1 MDRNELKRLK
11 SYEEAIDLLK
21 SVPED
26 MDYFDAVDRLRSM
39 AHPADPEQYSEIM
52 ALLVSVPHQIEWEK
66 MKQRAMDRID
76 ILRDAYDGKNPEDY
90 EKLRLDTIRALSK
103 ENLLD
108 SIDTISRV
116 GEEICC
122 AVESIVEKRN
132 IRKVT
137 RAAYNLDVLNRMLK
151 DGVSLTKVMKYLEV
165 DVLDA
170 CGAAER
176 LGIPFQLSEEEE
188 KMVEEAEKKN
198 RNRQFPFGGERNN

>member
-1 MDRNELKRLK
+1 M
-11 SYEEAIDLLK
+11 
-21 SVPED
+21 
-26 MDYFDAVDRLRSM
+26 
-39 AHPADPEQYSEIM
+39 
-52 ALLVSVPHQIEWEK
+52 VSVPHQIEWEK

-116 GEEICC
+116 GEGICG
-122 AVESIVEKRN
+122 AVDSIVEKQN

-151 DGVSLTKVMKYLEV
+151 DSVSLTKVVQYLEV

-170 CGAAER
+170 YRTAEK
-176 LGIPFQLSEEEE
+176 LGMPFQLSEEEK
-188 KMVEEAEKKN
+188 KMVKEKEKEE
-198 RNRQFPFGGERNN
+198 RNRHFPFGGERNN